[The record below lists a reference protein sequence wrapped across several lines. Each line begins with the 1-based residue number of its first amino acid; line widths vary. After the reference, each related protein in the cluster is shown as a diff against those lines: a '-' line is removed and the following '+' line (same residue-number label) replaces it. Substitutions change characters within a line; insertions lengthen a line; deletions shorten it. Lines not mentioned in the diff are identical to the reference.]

1 LALESL
7 HTLNKNIKYSQVNF
21 TRKTLQIS
29 FNHNDLKLSEL
40 ANFLTNLG
48 YKPVISLETADKNVE
63 NLTNLTCKICHCGFC
78 FRKRDVPCFSEYVGG
93 EDYWMEHYKGLFRA
107 LMCLWQFL
115 LYYSAS
121 DYYKSAWY
129 GLKNKIVNIDV
140 PIVLGI
146 IVLFGRSLYEVATIT
161 VPDILILYADF
172 CSSCFWVKSFRKER
186 TTLSYDRD
194 YKSFYPIAVT
204 KLILKENRKI
214 FCFLKLKWAT
224 EFWLE
229 IRKLFR

>member
-1 LALESL
+1 LESL

-48 YKPVISLETADKNVE
+48 YKPVISLETAEKNVE
-63 NLTNLTCKICHCGFC
+63 NLTNPSCKICYCRFC
-78 FRKRDVPCFSEYVGG
+78 FRKRDVPCFSGICRRRRLLDG
-93 EDYWMEHYKGLFRA
+93 ALQRA
-107 LMCLWQFL
+107 FQSFDVL
-115 LYYSAS
+115 LAIPVVFYSAS

-146 IVLFGRSLYEVATIT
+146 IVLFGRS
-161 VPDILILYADF
+161 F
-172 CSSCFWVKSFRKER
+172 M
-186 TTLSYDRD
+186 
-194 YKSFYPIAVT
+194 
-204 KLILKENRKI
+204 KLPRLRSRI
-214 FCFLKLKWAT
+214 F
-224 EFWLE
+224 
-229 IRKLFR
+229 